1 MNKPAAEDCWAA
13 NIPRRGEIEAD
24 DGPAIGQLMILWR
37 GSPFC
42 APRDHLACTRIAK
55 QFLVAT

>member
-24 DGPAIGQLMILWR
+24 DALPQA
-37 GSPFC
+37 SS
-42 APRDHLACTRIAK
+42 
-55 QFLVAT
+55 